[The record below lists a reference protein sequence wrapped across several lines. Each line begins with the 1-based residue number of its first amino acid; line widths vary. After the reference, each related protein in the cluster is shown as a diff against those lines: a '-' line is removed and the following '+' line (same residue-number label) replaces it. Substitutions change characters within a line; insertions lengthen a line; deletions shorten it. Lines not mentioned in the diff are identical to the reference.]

1 MPPRPRVV
9 VACPDLV
16 ESELLSEWLSEDQ
29 EPLAV
34 RVLQGAIHQVQT
46 RQAHLVVSDARF
58 ALDDNFLAVCRGG
71 GAPTPLI
78 IVGDPG
84 PAAEAAAQRHGAFF
98 VARPVDRDLLMCS
111 VAMALA
117 EARPVRRSPRINVAR
132 FEAVADGIAVALLD
146 VANEGLRL
154 EIPRGQRTALPP
166 YFTVRVPLVGV
177 SVAVQRV
184 WVSAPGASATAHAWC
199 GGALADNAARQ
210 EQKWRSFV
218 SMIPRAQ

>member
-1 MPPRPRVV
+1 VV
-9 VACPDLV
+9 VACADRV
-16 ESELLSEWLSEDQ
+16 ESELLSEWLSQEQ

-34 RVLQGAIHQVQT
+34 RGLQGAIQQIQT
-46 RQAHLVVSDARF
+46 RQAHLVVSDAGF
-58 ALDDNFLAVCRGG
+58 ALDDKFLAVCLGG

-111 VAMALA
+111 VAMAMA
-117 EARPVRRSPRINVAR
+117 DARPVRRSPRITVGR
-132 FEAVADGIAVALLD
+132 FEAVADGIQVALLD

-154 EIPRGQRTALPP
+154 EVPRGRRTALPP
-166 YFTVRVPLVGV
+166 YFTVGVPLVGL
-177 SVAVQRV
+177 SVAVQRI
-184 WVSAPGASATAHAWC
+184 WVCAPGASVNAHSWC